1 MVALSILGGGD
12 KGVIGHRHE
21 QSSDAHMV
29 WVEVLA
35 VMKSK
40 HLVLQNDAIGT
51 WISDL

>member
-12 KGVIGHRHE
+12 KSVIGHRHE
-21 QSSDAHMV
+21 QSSGAHMV

-40 HLVLQNDAIGT
+40 HLVLQNDAICT
-51 WISDL
+51 WVMEL